1 MAGREQQV
9 EQIIR
14 GQGVN
19 VGGLRVQDGGQ
30 VISIWGT
37 VAPDDEKRRIE
48 QAVESSVGVKVANH
62 LTAQRTVTQSTG
74 DVLTPSLSGAGAG
87 AAGGAGAAPDAG
99 GGGGKGQ
106 TYTVKSGDTL
116 SKIAKHFYG
125 DASAWKR
132 IYDVNREQIK
142 NPDLIQV
149 GQKLYIP
156 Q

>member
-9 EQIIR
+9 EQVIR

-19 VGGLRVQDGGQ
+19 VGGLRVKDGGQ

-37 VAPDDEKRRIE
+37 VATDDEKRRVE
-48 QAVESSVGVKVANH
+48 QAIESSVGVKVANH

-74 DVLTPSLSGAGAG
+74 DVLTPSLSGASRSGG
-87 AAGGAGAAPDAG
+87 GGATPDAG
-99 GGGGKGQ
+99 ASGQ
-106 TYTVKSGDTL
+106 EYVVKSGDTL
-116 SKIAKHFYG
+116 SKIAKQFYG
-125 DASAWKR
+125 DAGAWKR